1 MVPSLS
7 VLTEVTGFDC
17 NTFKKKF
24 LNKVNP
30 VNTNTED
37 TDIKV
42 SVLSGCPLSGIWL
55 HKGQRRQNPYFLS

>member
-1 MVPSLS
+1 MVPSVS

-30 VNTNTED
+30 VDTDTED
-37 TDIKV
+37 TNNEV
-42 SVLSGCPLSGIWL
+42 SVLTGFRKVVFDCTKASADSIL
-55 HKGQRRQNPYFLS
+55 NN